1 MYECDKALTDPAAVC
16 HIKSMKETKA
26 QMTVWLVAPGADY
39 EGEDVSRARLFHNEA
54 DARVY
59 EAELNAEGLL
69 GFDYVV
75 VREMEVG

>member
-1 MYECDKALTDPAAVC
+1 MEN
-16 HIKSMKETKA
+16 A
-26 QMTVWLVAPGADY
+26 QGKMVVWLIAPGADY

-54 DARVY
+54 DARAF

>member
-1 MYECDKALTDPAAVC
+1 
-16 HIKSMKETKA
+16 MKENTQAK
-26 QMTVWLVAPGADY
+26 MVVWLVAPGADY
-39 EGEDVSRARLFHNEA
+39 EGEDVSRARLFQNEA
-54 DARVY
+54 DARAF

>member
-1 MYECDKALTDPAAVC
+1 MC